1 MHGTLTASQRSQ
13 PAPKQI
19 SNASTALPW
28 RLADSRDV
36 LVSEDSLGWRSLQA
50 APRWKSQGRPH
61 LKASRWQQDGLLQDV
76 MQSSVR
82 EGAGS
87 SSLKTSLQA
96 LTLSSEDGAQ
106 SSCGWDCK
114 GNVFTTDSSG
124 SFGPAIRPAS
134 QCEDCV
140 GQESLPE
147 GTLSVGR
154 SHRQGQDKPQTRQ
167 ILLLTLV

>member
-1 MHGTLTASQRSQ
+1 MREGGPTWT
-13 PAPKQI
+13 
-19 SNASTALPW
+19 
-28 RLADSRDV
+28 
-36 LVSEDSLGWRSLQA
+36 VSCACCRRSLQA

-106 SSCGWDCK
+106 SSVSLSLTCRGLGHPKPCSLSPPQFPKCGWDCK